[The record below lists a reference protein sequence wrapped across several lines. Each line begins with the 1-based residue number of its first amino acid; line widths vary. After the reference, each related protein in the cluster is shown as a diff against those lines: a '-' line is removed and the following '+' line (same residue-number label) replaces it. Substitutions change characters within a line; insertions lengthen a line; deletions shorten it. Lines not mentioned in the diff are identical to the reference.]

1 MADLESTLLLF
12 PNRPKTPVS
21 PVGTSQQP
29 LVAEAELRVDII
41 KNLLE
46 QIAGPDG
53 FYPQDLRLKTTV
65 YAAQELLD
73 EMAVLYRRALGV
85 NAVHG

>member
-12 PNRPKTPVS
+12 PNRPKPPTSLVTSREPV
-21 PVGTSQQP
+21 
-29 LVAEAELRVDII
+29 LAEAELRADIVR
-41 KNLLE
+41 NLLE

-53 FYPQDLRLKTTV
+53 YYPQDLRLKTTV

-73 EMAVLYRRALGV
+73 EMVVLYRRALG
-85 NAVHG
+85 AGTAHG

>member
-12 PNRPKTPVS
+12 PNRPKPPS
-21 PVGTSQQP
+21 LIGASRHP
-29 LVAEAELRVDII
+29 LLDEAELRVDIV
-41 KNLLE
+41 KSLLD

-53 FYPQDLRLKTTV
+53 FCPQDLRVKTTV

-73 EMAVLYRRALGV
+73 EMVVLYRRALGAG
-85 NAVHG
+85 AVLG